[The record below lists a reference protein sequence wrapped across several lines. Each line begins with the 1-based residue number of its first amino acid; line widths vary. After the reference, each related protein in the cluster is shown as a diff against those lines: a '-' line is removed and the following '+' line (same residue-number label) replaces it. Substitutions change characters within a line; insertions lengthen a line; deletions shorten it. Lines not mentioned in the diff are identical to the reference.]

1 MAAQELLEFYKEM
14 LDGVE
19 QISYT
24 GCDVARCNWVAVSHG
39 SWGPVTRWAIFETCK
54 EVLTK

>member
-1 MAAQELLEFYKEM
+1 VAEELLAFYKEM

-24 GCDVARCNWVAVSHG
+24 GCDMARCNWVAVSRG
-39 SWGPVTRWAIFETCK
+39 S
-54 EVLTK
+54 